1 MTSLDCCYIATT
13 LYLHIISIFSL
24 SPLFEF
30 FSKVVGNNMEAL
42 ATRLQN
48 AASVVV
54 ALNSSKR
61 IHCNDHQGNDDDS
74 SIEDKKE
81 SRNTQCIDGILES
94 LVRIFLEF
102 YLRKV
107 QSIFLGLAE
116 TGISWDNLDH
126 FDKEK
131 KDTLLLQR

>member
-1 MTSLDCCYIATT
+1 
-13 LYLHIISIFSL
+13 
-24 SPLFEF
+24 
-30 FSKVVGNNMEAL
+30 MEAL

-48 AASVVV
+48 AASVMV
-54 ALNSSKR
+54 ALNPSKR
-61 IHCNDHQGNDDDS
+61 VHCNDHRGNDNDS

-81 SRNTQCIDGILES
+81 SKNMQCIDGFLES

-102 YLRKV
+102 YLGKA

-126 FDKEK
+126 FGEEK
-131 KDTLLLQR
+131 KNTLVFQC